1 MSHTKASLI
10 AQVNDF
16 IHRFATALERYDSLK
31 WELGSLMV
39 EAKSM
44 PDEMYSQVLPA
55 SEKMMH
61 VLRQYEICAEK
72 WEPCERCDQLSW
84 FHHWVLRD
92 REDRHDWIKLC
103 LEDGIE
109 EYEIRKLIR
118 KEKKKERNDE
128 NRNAK

>member
-10 AQVNDF
+10 AQANDF
-16 IHRFATALERYDSLK
+16 IHRFATALERSDSLK

-61 VLRQYEICAEK
+61 VLRQYEENVEK
-72 WEPCERCDQLSW
+72 WPEGERANLSW
-84 FHHWVLRD
+84 SVHWVLRNHPRRD
-92 REDRHDWIKLC
+92 QWLQMC
-103 LEDGIE
+103 LQKDIDCP
-109 EYEIRKLIR
+109 RVVSTLLAR
-118 KEKKKERNDE
+118 
-128 NRNAK
+128 